1 MTAPGIPQIFM
12 GQEFLESKQWDDD
25 PAGPNLI
32 SWPGSDA
39 ADQPKNDFLRFTQ
52 DLIHLRWSHTALRGD
67 AINVFHVHD
76 QNRVIAFQ
84 RWIPGL
90 GRDVVVVA
98 TLNESTWYGYEIG
111 FPAE

>member
-1 MTAPGIPQIFM
+1 
-12 GQEFLESKQWDDD
+12 
-25 PAGPNLI
+25 
-32 SWPGSDA
+32 
-39 ADQPKNDFLRFTQ
+39 
-52 DLIHLRWSHTALRGD
+52 
-67 AINVFHVHD
+67 VFYVHD

-111 FPAE
+111 FPAEGQWLRGLQQ